1 MEILFKDGKKS
12 WILNEVQGLQQQ
24 LLSSLLS
31 CNAFHLTPPT
41 CFDSCFSKCV
51 LLQNVTKCY
60 NFTLPGSYVHTYKP
74 FSMVIMSPFML
85 HLVSPPRW
93 NVLRYTFG
101 ANLPYIAVV
110 YIGNP
115 GLWSVWKSFLWWRSI
130 EHLLSCKMQKT
141 LLCCQRCI
149 SPVEGLPAENA
160 KWMDKDC
167 QVPQIKSFP
176 LLLYF
181 PSCAIP
187 IIFNHISRVN
197 RSTVRQWLSK

>member
-1 MEILFKDGKKS
+1 MRCKLC
-12 WILNEVQGLQQQ
+12 
-24 LLSSLLS
+24 SSS
-31 CNAFHLTPPT
+31 FFPHFSHAMHFIWHHQPVLTPASQNA
-41 CFDSCFSKCV
+41 CCYKM
-51 LLQNVTKCY
+51 LQNVTKCY
-60 NFTLPGSYVHTYKP
+60 KMLQCHIARIICSHIQTVFDGYYEAVYVTLGLTPT
-74 FSMVIMSPFML
+74 
-85 HLVSPPRW
+85 PPLW
-93 NVLRYTFG
+93 NVLRYPFG

-115 GLWSVWKSFLWWRSI
+115 GLWSVWKSFLWWRAI

-141 LLCCQRCI
+141 LLRCQRCI

-167 QVPQIKSFP
+167 QVPQIKTFP

>member
-1 MEILFKDGKKS
+1 MNPWWGASFAAAASFLTSLMQCISFDTTNLF
-12 WILNEVQGLQQQ
+12 W
-24 LLSSLLS
+24 LLLLKMR
-31 CNAFHLTPPT
+31 L
-41 CFDSCFSKCV
+41 
-51 LLQNVTKCY
+51 VTKCY
-60 NFTLPGSYVHTYKP
+60 KMLQCHIARIICSHKQIVFDGYYEAVYVTLGLTPTP
-74 FSMVIMSPFML
+74 L
-85 HLVSPPRW
+85 RW
-93 NVLRYTFG
+93 NVLRYPFG

-115 GLWSVWKSFLWWRSI
+115 GLWSVWKSFLWWRAI

-167 QVPQIKSFP
+167 QVPQIKTFP